1 MTNRDLLKE
10 IRNENRQIIE
20 IFRDYN
26 IGLLGLFGKTWQ
38 AAKEKDDETGR
49 LLSKAGLLLIAIDE
63 VLLFIS
69 DLIDY
74 RESRVEDRLEEIK
87 DSENQP

>member
-1 MTNRDLLKE
+1 MERH
-10 IRNENRQIIE
+10 
-20 IFRDYN
+20 
-26 IGLLGLFGKTWQ
+26 GQ

-87 DSENQP
+87 VRKINHKRT